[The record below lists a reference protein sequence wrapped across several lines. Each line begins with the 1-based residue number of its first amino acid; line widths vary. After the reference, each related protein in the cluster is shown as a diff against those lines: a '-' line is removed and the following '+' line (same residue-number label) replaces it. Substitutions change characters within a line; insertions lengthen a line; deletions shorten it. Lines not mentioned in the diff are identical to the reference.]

1 MTDTEPRPPQLRSYM
16 IHPLSAL
23 DGVLL
28 HVTLNGES
36 VGFYFGADEQAA
48 ARSAAA
54 ELVHSVSS
62 DTQ

>member
-1 MTDTEPRPPQLRSYM
+1 MTDAAPRPPQLTSYL

-28 HVTLNGES
+28 YVTLNGES

-48 ARSAAA
+48 ARCAAA
-54 ELVHSVSS
+54 ELIHPISI
-62 DTQ
+62 DAE